1 MRIYCQKCGQPT
13 EYSLHGGKPK
23 FCSHCAESFGTAN
36 YHLDASIEKPILPKD
51 TRAFLDLEEDSH
63 YDGSNISKLEVDI
76 DTTREKSNTVTI
88 GDLAGSQSMINPD
101 EPRLPDPEM
110 SSEEFLESFRKE
122 AGTLRRKGPNDD

>member
-1 MRIYCQKCGQPT
+1 
-13 EYSLHGGKPK
+13 
-23 FCSHCAESFGTAN
+23 
-36 YHLDASIEKPILPKD
+36 
-51 TRAFLDLEEDSH
+51 LDLEEDSH